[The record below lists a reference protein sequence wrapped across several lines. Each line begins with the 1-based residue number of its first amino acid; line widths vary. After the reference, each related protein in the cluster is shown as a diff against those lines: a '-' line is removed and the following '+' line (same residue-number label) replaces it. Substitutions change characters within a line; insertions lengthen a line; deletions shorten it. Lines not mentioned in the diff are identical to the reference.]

1 MPDYLQTKS
10 LLVGVLALQGAFIE
24 HRHAIERLGAR
35 SVEIRFKEQ
44 LDLIDGLIIP
54 GGESTCI
61 DKLSREIAGELY
73 SEITRLGASGKL
85 PIYGTCMGTIFL
97 AKEIEGSNQSRLN
110 LMDIKVLRNAYG
122 PQKAS
127 FEADLDISALGM
139 ENKDEKAPFPGI
151 FLRAPSIVQ
160 VKDNVQILCEF
171 DGKPVMARQDNLFV
185 TTFHPEITNDLRIH
199 KYFIDQVCN
208 KSEKADR
215 SHKSDA
221 SMTASTTTFPY
232 EVSLS
237 KS

>member
-1 MPDYLQTKS
+1 MPDYRKS
-10 LLVGVLALQGAFIE
+10 EGLLIGVLALQGAFIE
-24 HRHAIERLGAR
+24 HRHAVERLGAR
-35 SVEIRFKEQ
+35 SMEIRFKEQ
-44 LDLIDGLIIP
+44 LELIDGLIIP

-110 LMDIKVLRNAYG
+110 LMDITVRRNAYG

-127 FEADLDISALGM
+127 FEADLDISALNMGDGDNDCN
-139 ENKDEKAPFPGI
+139 EAFPGI
-151 FLRAPSIVQ
+151 FLRAPSILSA
-160 VKDNVQILCEF
+160 KDNVQVLCEF
-171 DGKPVMARQDNLFV
+171 DGMPVMARQNNLFV
-185 TTFHPEITNDLRIH
+185 TTFHPEITDDLRIH
-199 KYFIDQVCN
+199 KYFIDQVCR
-208 KSEKADR
+208 KSKN
-215 SHKSDA
+215 SP
-221 SMTASTTTFPY
+221 TASITTFPY